1 MLSILTGLYYNTII
15 AWAFYYM
22 FTSAITLFTKN
33 DLDWATCTGE
43 WSIGKSEIRLPM
55 GGGGG
60 GVDIWTHRAVNSIP
74 PSHGHAVC

>member
-43 WSIGKSEIRLPM
+43 WIVSMSGDCP
-55 GGGGG
+55 
-60 GVDIWTHRAVNSIP
+60 
-74 PSHGHAVC
+74 